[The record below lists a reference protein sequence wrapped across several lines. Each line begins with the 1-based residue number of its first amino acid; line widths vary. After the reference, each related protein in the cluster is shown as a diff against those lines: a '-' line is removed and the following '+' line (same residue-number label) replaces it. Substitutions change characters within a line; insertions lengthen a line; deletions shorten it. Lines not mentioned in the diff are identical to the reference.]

1 MTELTIKQDTDGQ
14 WRVRTRYNGITL
26 DVVAMGATK
35 DEAVSRIPV
44 QYRSYP
50 IRTQGGTR

>member
-1 MTELTIKQDTDGQ
+1 
-14 WRVRTRYNGITL
+14 
-26 DVVAMGATK
+26 VAMGATK